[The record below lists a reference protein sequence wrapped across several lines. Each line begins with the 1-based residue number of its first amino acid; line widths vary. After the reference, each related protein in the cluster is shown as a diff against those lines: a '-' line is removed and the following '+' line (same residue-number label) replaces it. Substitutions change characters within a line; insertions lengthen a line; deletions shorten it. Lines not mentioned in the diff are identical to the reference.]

1 MNTIYLH
8 KFAPA
13 IVMNDM
19 DILNKDIDELVRL
32 GSPFVLDFDGIKGIE
47 MEAAAVLSEKL
58 RNKYGLNYRQQVK
71 FVNMTPLVRNAFL
84 FSEPVNEL
92 SAKPSIPTRR
102 FSSAF
107 SRVFAA
113 ILLFL
118 TLGVGQMWANVN
130 CSLGEAYLKCN
141 FNGSSH
147 KFGNSGNDSDYEYTY
162 NSNNHSAYNLGTLT
176 SETFTVTYISW
187 HCWNNWDSDENTT
200 SYFWYYKNDGT
211 NSSATT
217 TIDQQWNGHGDF
229 YPKKENQTI
238 QIASATDASGNYTF
252 HHGWY
257 TKFYEYN
264 SSSYTQKDLNNG
276 GSFQFT
282 YTILPPSVSS
292 FSVAEANHLS
302 GSGTSED
309 PYILPYNGTLALTI
323 SGSQEH
329 TDANS
334 SAQYYNTS
342 SNDTWTTTA
351 TKSVSGITSTTET
364 SVTVKMRYHNNTA
377 SLDGAENS
385 ATIYYKAEP
394 AYTVTVNNDEHG
406 TTDPSGEQSNVGQ
419 LTGIAVTATPTTG
432 YRFNTWAIS
441 GSGSF
446 TSALTTASNTFKP
459 TAASTITASFTPN
472 TTTITLDKGAH
483 GAANQTATVS
493 YDATALTSI
502 THVAANG
509 MYELTGYFTDG
520 GVKVL
525 NADGSFA
532 GSTVIGYITSNKWSN
547 ANAAVNLY
555 AHWDAVSTY
564 SVSYNAGGGT
574 GTMSANTGI
583 TAGGSQTISANSFTR
598 SGYTFSHWTANVAVT
613 ANKTAVAAG
622 GTIAASATLSNITSN
637 IALTAQWTENNYTVT
652 VTAGSNGTVAS
663 SSVTG
668 HMDTKVTLPTA
679 TANTGYHFSTWTT
692 VTGTVSYDNQTSAT
706 AAKVYGLSA
715 AATVRADFDANTY
728 SVVFNANGGTG
739 SMSNEAF
746 TYDASAKA
754 LTSNSFTRLGYTFLG
769 WATSTEKASALTVDY
784 TDGES
789 VSNLTSA
796 NEGTFNLY
804 AVWARK
810 YYIGGRLQHDWE
822 DGSSTTNE
830 MTYVSDGRYK
840 FETNKTVNEL
850 SVQWHNVSGNYNAD
864 QVFFIHTGSGKNGS
878 SSNPFYTTPNEDGA
892 GLNFETSNAY
902 ANALVLAN
910 QETNWGSIV
919 QNRCVQFSNTD
930 NLSSNVVIWWEP
942 STKKIWYTATESLNT
957 NYYLLGFGAGNWTET
972 EARRFTVASVNA
984 TTATV
989 SVALLAQTYTNNT
1002 DNGFKVKNGSTSYGN
1017 NGTMTRANC
1026 SGWVFAT
1033 DLNNCGITADVAGTY
1048 TFTLDMSTKAVSV
1061 TYPTE
1066 TGYNVTTS
1074 ASAGGTVDAAS
1085 YTAYEFTTTAISAT
1099 PNTGYYFTGWEA
1111 TDGSVTFANASSAS
1125 TTING
1130 VTAAAA
1136 IKANFAP
1143 KWVIAGGDSQ
1153 TNENGDDV
1161 MGNWSTSANLITNI
1175 GTNANS
1181 KDTGYVEI
1189 TLPANT
1195 TFYFK
1200 VKDRTQDSDHGWY
1213 GNTGTMTYA
1222 ANNKQGWDMST
1233 DVSNNCG
1240 ITTAG
1245 AGTYKFAWNFTDNK
1259 VTVHY
1264 PTSYTVTFGYGTGG
1278 SAVTASGSTS
1288 GSITSGQYVASGE
1301 DVTFTQTPASGY
1313 TFNGWYTTSDG
1324 NTAVTGMGVSDPVLD
1339 DITANATVYAQYTE
1353 DMHTVTVLAGTHGT
1367 ITTPIGGS
1375 GETVSAGI
1383 ATSAAIVAEVADYGY
1398 YFQGWTVESG
1408 TATIAD
1414 ASALSTTVTATSDA
1428 TIKANFV
1435 SHWTIAGGD
1444 TESAN
1449 GSDAMGDWSTV
1460 ANGIDNFTEVE
1471 TDVWVGYADIDLP
1484 ANTTFYFKVRDLY
1497 DGEAWYGNTGEMTYT
1512 DYENWS
1518 MTKNTSNCR
1527 ITTAGK
1533 GTYRFTWNEK
1543 NKTLTVT
1550 YPTSYTVAY
1559 SVYTFLGDDE
1569 SNSESTTGGS
1579 ISSVVDGDD
1588 IALTSGKYVVSNGTA
1603 VFTHSTPTTNYH
1615 FDGWYS
1621 DAACETAYVN
1631 GEGGATIG
1639 ENTLTLGSLTADK
1652 TVYAKFQ
1659 ENMTTVTL
1667 AHTGNGSIKIGDNVV
1682 TSTTVGAV
1690 TTRTLVPVADPG
1702 YYFAGWTKTSGTDYS
1717 ISDDEDDEDN
1727 TTITLTGGGLG
1738 ETTGQTLTA
1747 NFVELEKVYFRNWN
1761 ADANEPLWDNV
1772 YVYFSISYDGNY
1784 AKSNGSSEYS
1794 GILMT
1799 QEGTSNVYWAYVPR
1813 GTTRYN
1819 YADDT
1824 NNANSNNDIAF
1835 SNHDFGTN
1843 NGNGYTFY
1851 EYEAVMR
1858 GDYKTEWNM
1867 FVPQHG
1873 NFTDQNTNSTKYYNG
1888 YWKHHNVAVG
1898 SDAGY
1903 RIERYNGSGYVDP
1916 ADNGDGSEHH
1926 RDFTVTSENTIQY
1939 QLRVDNL
1946 TSGHNNYMIY
1956 NVGGTH
1962 YITFDSSPVET
1973 GYTITNT
1980 DCSNIGL
1987 SEYKDGSPH
1996 FYITP
2001 TSEGIYTLT
2010 IDMTGDVMR
2019 LSVNYPV
2026 AVGDYMLVHTYNDG
2040 SAKKSRSDIIKS
2052 TEVSKRRYSMFIDNK
2067 SAHSP
2072 SLVLKKC
2079 TSLSD
2084 GNPVWDAGK
2093 AVSMTGFGTAG
2104 GFTADTAGVFV
2115 FDVAINND
2123 AATLSYIEPY
2133 RGSYYIKTDCADG
2146 GWTAYKNN
2154 VMDLNTITFDTS
2166 DPQAYDYLYCKW
2178 VDNTAAGKNVNVK
2191 CVIANDYC
2199 IAVSDTLT
2207 DDNILGTG
2215 VQTLPYN
2222 ANVRF
2227 SYNSTSNQLKRAYIN
2242 GSSTAT
2248 DRYLVMVG
2256 DDKLLNRD
2264 GSAIHWAGLNANEV
2278 TFTDRNNWI
2287 YIVNLQAQSGAEVYI
2302 TANYN
2307 DKVQNLVGSE
2317 TAKQTVLTTT
2327 AGGETKYNIC
2337 AVYDF
2342 KTNKLV
2348 TAWRP
2353 GGAISETLNIETDV
2367 MIMRTNNTKTEEI
2380 TFGAGGSI
2388 PDKKTVYALIE
2399 FDKATLTASTPRT
2412 QRSIYWI
2419 GFPFDVKLSDA
2430 FGFGIYGKHWIMQY
2444 YDGAER
2450 AAKGQWADSP
2460 TRWKYI
2466 TPAMREEG
2474 YVLKANVGYVL
2485 KLDLDELGAESKVWD
2500 NSVTLLDIYFPS
2512 KEKVAIDDDLPTS
2525 MEVPA
2530 HPCSITRDRRDIWD
2544 SNWNL
2549 IAVPS
2554 FANVNGLNKVTPTVE
2569 EGVEIDN
2576 GSSPNALS
2584 FYYNYDGSTNSFGVA
2599 DAKLTT
2605 FNTMFAYM
2613 VQYAGTL
2620 NWSERPASMPA
2631 ARRADSETEKDSYTL
2646 DLHVSQAGNAAD
2658 HTFVRLQDNAT
2669 ESYDLNIDLVKAE
2682 NAGITNLYTIVEG
2695 VSMGANCLPVPATT
2709 TTVPVGI
2716 DAAAAAEYT
2725 FSLPEGTDGM
2735 NVSLIDYE
2743 TGITT
2748 NLALGDYTIAL
2759 GKGTYKERFA
2769 LVINRRQVTTD
2780 IEAAEGDMLTTG
2792 CEKVIIDGT
2801 LYLRKDGRVY
2811 DAQGKLVR

>member
-1 MNTIYLH
+1 MKNL
-8 KFAPA
+8 K
-13 IVMNDM
+13 
-19 DILNKDIDELVRL
+19 LNL
-32 GSPFVLDFDGIKGIE
+32 KG
-47 MEAAAVLSEKL
+47 L
-58 RNKYGLNYRQQVK
+58 YGYRQSLLSRSPQPRDDRE
-71 FVNMTPLVRNAFL
+71 MSERRPSEERTLLAPL
-84 FSEPVNEL
+84 PQ
-92 SAKPSIPTRR
+92 R
-102 FSSAF
+102 FA
-107 SRVFAA
+107 RYAA
-113 ILLFL
+113 MLIMLLI
-118 TLGVGQMWANVN
+118 LGVGQMWAANRTYDGNTYFFWNVTPSDAN
-130 CSLGEAYLKCN
+130 WWNNDSPTHKIKFKDTSGNESEAYTATVVDGKASVKVPSGTYQSFKLLRGDWNDTDWIPFDSDASKNYLSN
-141 FNGSSH
+141 FADNATSGTFAVNTSLLVFSQEGVLYVQMDKWWNGSGCYHYATFTKPDNTTTTLPMYDLASYTADNSASLSTASSDADNK
-147 KFGNSGNDSDYEYTY
+147 KFFVTIPSGTQIVNIKLYRKKTNSSSADSWNESSTFALSTGNNSAGDVSDGTSIGSWSTSQVTSTASLAASSTSITTEQTSSLTPSLATNTRCNVIKSTSYSVTTNPGSAGSVTSAGVFSATAAGTY
-162 NSNNHSAYNLGTLT
+162 VVTA
-176 SETFTVTYISW
+176 TVTYNAKGFPSITKTATATQTITVTTPVV
-187 HCWNNWDSDENTT
+187 NTLT
-200 SYFWYYKNDGT
+200 VQTD
-211 NSSATT
+211 
-217 TIDQQWNGHGDF
+217 GHGS
-229 YPKKENQTI
+229 I
-238 QIASATDASGNYTF
+238 
-252 HHGWY
+252 
-257 TKFYEYN
+257 TKP
-264 SSSYTQKDLNNG
+264 DG
-276 GSFQFT
+276 GSAV
-282 YTILPPSVSS
+282 YTIGTP
-292 FSVAEANHLS
+292 VAIA
-302 GSGTSED
+302 
-309 PYILPYNGTLALTI
+309 
-323 SGSQEH
+323 
-329 TDANS
+329 
-334 SAQYYNTS
+334 
-342 SNDTWTTTA
+342 A
-351 TKSVSGITSTTET
+351 T
-364 SVTVKMRYHNNTA
+364 NN
-377 SLDGAENS
+377 
-385 ATIYYKAEP
+385 
-394 AYTVTVNNDEHG
+394 
-406 TTDPSGEQSNVGQ
+406 
-419 LTGIAVTATPTTG
+419 
-432 YRFNTWAIS
+432 
-441 GSGSF
+441 
-446 TSALTTASNTFKP
+446 
-459 TAASTITASFTPN
+459 
-472 TTTITLDKGAH
+472 
-483 GAANQTATVS
+483 
-493 YDATALTSI
+493 
-502 THVAANG
+502 
-509 MYELTGYFTDG
+509 
-520 GVKVL
+520 
-525 NADGSFA
+525 
-532 GSTVIGYITSNKWSN
+532 
-547 ANAAVNLY
+547 
-555 AHWDAVSTY
+555 
-564 SVSYNAGGGT
+564 
-574 GTMSANTGI
+574 
-583 TAGGSQTISANSFTR
+583 
-598 SGYTFSHWTANVAVT
+598 SGYTFSNWTVPSGTV
-613 ANKTAVAAG
+613 
-622 GTIAASATLSNITSN
+622 TIASTTSAST
-637 IALTAQWTENNYTVT
+637 TAT
-652 VTAGSNGTVAS
+652 VTAGTSATVQ
-663 SSVTG
+663 
-668 HMDTKVTLPTA
+668 
-679 TANTGYHFSTWTT
+679 ANFTENMTT
-692 VTGTVSYDNQTSAT
+692 VTI
-706 AAKVYGLSA
+706 
-715 AATVRADFDANTY
+715 
-728 SVVFNANGGTG
+728 NASPSGTG
-739 SMSNEAF
+739 TF
-746 TYDASAKA
+746 TVDASAFTPGNTTTAGVSTSHTVVATAHNDYTFSSWGVTGNATGTSSTNTYTLKGNGSGSTGTLTANFTLVPCMLWYGDAKFATASKA
-754 LTSNSFTRLGYTFLG
+754 GAYTMNYDLTESAYYCDVTTDRSPYCFRFYHSSKEYSCVWGSDGTLEVVANGSKQDAASDVTSWENHSTLKYNGVSGSQIRIWFDYQNQKTWITTDEEKWALSGGDSGEADDDGDDLGDWSPNTHLMSESATNVVSTTVDFSESGTYYLKVTDRFSNSWYGKNSTSITRASNSASGLN
-769 WATSTEKASALTVDY
+769 TSGANITLTVDIPDEY
-784 TDGES
+784 
-789 VSNLTSA
+789 
-796 NEGTFNLY
+796 TFN
-804 AVWARK
+804 
-810 YYIGGRLQHDWE
+810 
-822 DGSSTTNE
+822 
-830 MTYVSDGRYK
+830 
-840 FETNKTVNEL
+840 
-850 SVQWHNVSGNYNAD
+850 YN
-864 QVFFIHTGSGKNGS
+864 
-878 SSNPFYTTPNEDGA
+878 
-892 GLNFETSNAY
+892 TS
-902 ANALVLAN
+902 
-910 QETNWGSIV
+910 E
-919 QNRCVQFSNTD
+919 NT
-930 NLSSNVVIWWEP
+930 LEVI
-942 STKKIWYTATESLNT
+942 
-957 NYYLLGFGAGNWTET
+957 
-972 EARRFTVASVNA
+972 
-984 TTATV
+984 
-989 SVALLAQTYTNNT
+989 
-1002 DNGFKVKNGSTSYGN
+1002 
-1017 NGTMTRANC
+1017 
-1026 SGWVFAT
+1026 
-1033 DLNNCGITADVAGTY
+1033 
-1048 TFTLDMSTKAVSV
+1048 
-1061 TYPTE
+1061 YPTE
-1066 TGYNVTTS
+1066 TGYTVTTS
-1074 ASAGGTVDAAS
+1074 SSAGGSADAAS
-1085 YTAYEFTTTAISAT
+1085 YTAYQYTTTAISAT
-1099 PNTGYYFTGWEA
+1099 ANTGYYFTGWEA

-1264 PTSYTVTFGYGTGG
+1264 PTSCTVTFGYGTGG

-1339 DITANATVYAQYTE
+1339 DIAANATVYAQYTE

-1383 ATSAAIVAEVADYGY
+1383 ATSAAIVAKVADYGY

-1460 ANGIDNFTEVE
+1460 ANGIDHFTEVE
-1471 TDVWVGYADIDLP
+1471 TDVWVGYAEIDLP

-1497 DGEAWYGNTGEMTYT
+1497 DGEAWYGNTDEMTYT

-1518 MTKNTSNCR
+1518 MTKNTANCR

-1579 ISSVVDGDD
+1579 ITSVVDGDD
-1588 IALTSGKYVVSNGTA
+1588 IAFTSGKYVVNGGTA

-1621 DAACETAYVN
+1621 DAACETAYVD
-1631 GEGGATIG
+1631 GEGGAAIDDEDG
-1639 ENTLTLGSLTADK
+1639 TLTLSSLAADK
-1652 TVYAKFQ
+1652 TVYAKFA

-1667 AHTGNGSIKIGDNVV
+1667 ASTAGGHIEIGGAPV
-1682 TSTTVGAV
+1682 TSTTAGVY
-1690 TTRTLVPVADPG
+1690 TTRSLTPVANTG

-1835 SNHDFGTN
+1835 SNHNFGTN

-1939 QLRVDNL
+1939 QLRVHNL
-1946 TSGHNNYMIY
+1946 TSGYNNYMIY

-1962 YITFDSSPVET
+1962 YITFNSSPVET

-1987 SEYKDGSPH
+1987 SEYKDGSPR

-2052 TEVSKRRYSMFIDNK
+2052 MEVSKRRYSMFIDNK

-2215 VQTLPYN
+2215 VQTLPYS

-2227 SYNSTSNQLKRAYIN
+2227 SYNSTTNEVKRTYIN
-2242 GSSTAT
+2242 GSSYAS

-2256 DDKLLNRD
+2256 DDKLFNRD
-2264 GSAIHWAGLNANEV
+2264 GSDINWDGLNDNEV

-2307 DKVQNLVGSE
+2307 GKVQNLVGSE

-2367 MIMRTNNTKTEEI
+2367 MIMRTNNTETEEI

-2466 TPAMREEG
+2466 TPAMREAG

-2554 FANVNGLNKVTPTVE
+2554 FANVGGLNVVTPTVE

-2599 DAKLTT
+2599 NAKQTT

-2631 ARRADSETEKDSYTL
+2631 ARRADSETEKGSYTL